1 MSGILRLLLNAEI
14 AGEMERMFGDFAGEI
29 PLPHVMKLAKNCVG
43 TKEGDQKDQDQDR
56 DYISS

>member
-1 MSGILRLLLNAEI
+1 MAR
-14 AGEMERMFGDFAGEI
+14 EMERMFGDFAGEK
-29 PLPHVMKLAKNCVG
+29 PLPYVMKLAKNCVG